1 MSYPKQN
8 SPSPYV
14 NLSIVRIR
22 NALLQILSY
31 RLHNSQQHVM
41 KRTIRQWIPQHSP
54 VDSPAVSSAGLW
66 LAPVHQPS
74 LTHTTF
80 TCARYCSRNSWTAAD
95 SQYKPFLT
103 RLVNHVRFLWYRI
116 GGPCI
121 CLFYFLILFCL
132 WATCAGVLGYA
143 DHTLTQHLSSS

>member
-1 MSYPKQN
+1 VSYPKQN

-14 NLSIVRIR
+14 NLSIVHIC

-31 RLHNSQQHVM
+31 RLHNNQQHVM

-54 VDSPAVSSAGLW
+54 VDSPAVSSADLL
-66 LAPVHQPS
+66 LASVHQPS

-116 GGPCI
+116 GGLAFVCFI
-121 CLFYFLILFCL
+121 FWYFFVYGLRVQVC
-132 WATCAGVLGYA
+132 
-143 DHTLTQHLSSS
+143 